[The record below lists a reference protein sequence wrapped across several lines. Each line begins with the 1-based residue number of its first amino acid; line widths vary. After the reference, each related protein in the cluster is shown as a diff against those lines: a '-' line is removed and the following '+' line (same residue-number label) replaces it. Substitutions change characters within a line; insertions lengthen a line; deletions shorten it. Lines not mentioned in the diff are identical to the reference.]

1 MSGTNGLLLGTGRCA
16 VFIVSKSQ
24 TMDNARPL
32 KEATGFQ
39 GVSPT
44 YFLVAFQQSRN

>member
-1 MSGTNGLLLGTGRCA
+1 MSGTNGLLLGAGRCA
-16 VFIVSKSQ
+16 VFIVQESQ

-32 KEATGFQ
+32 KEVTGFK

-44 YFLVAFQQSRN
+44 YFLVAFRQSRN